1 MASSYG
7 HNFILIHRTHPSLLN
22 CIIGIRAP
30 LPTEIDIRVNKAADC
45 PTHIPIFVP
54 STMIGIGLGWPTPMP
69 PQPRLP
75 TTKLLHSPHLPPSTT
90 SRWTLHSLHSR
101 PSTTLTWRWML
112 HSPHLRPSTTSRWTP
127 HSLHSRPLTT
137 STRRWMLHSPRLR
150 PSTTSR
156 WVHKHLEPF
165 HSRIAVVPVC
175 KPYLGVSPA
184 MHYCLYTKDGELTT
198 GPVNFIAVSFIYTSK
213 CLNNL
218 MLEPSFRLT
227 PPATAQPSSNS
238 DTRKPTAFRYPHF
251 LALTP
256 SVLSNWADGD
266 QQYRGLE

>member
-1 MASSYG
+1 MAY
-7 HNFILIHRTHPSLLN
+7 THA
-22 CIIGIRAP
+22 AP
-30 LPTEIDIRVNKAADC
+30 APAPYDEATAFA
-45 PTHIPIFVP
+45 TF
-54 STMIGIGLGWPTPMP
+54 
-69 PQPRLP
+69 
-75 TTKLLHSPHLPPSTT
+75 
-90 SRWTLHSLHSR
+90 
-101 PSTTLTWRWML
+101 TTLNNVEMDAAFATF
-112 HSPHLRPSTTSRWTP
+112 TT
-127 HSLHSRPLTT
+127 LNNVDLEMDAAFTT
-137 STRRWMLHSPRLR
+137 FTTLNDVEMDATFATFTTLNDVDSEMDAAFTRLR

-198 GPVNFIAVSFIYTSK
+198 GPVNFVAVSFIYTSK